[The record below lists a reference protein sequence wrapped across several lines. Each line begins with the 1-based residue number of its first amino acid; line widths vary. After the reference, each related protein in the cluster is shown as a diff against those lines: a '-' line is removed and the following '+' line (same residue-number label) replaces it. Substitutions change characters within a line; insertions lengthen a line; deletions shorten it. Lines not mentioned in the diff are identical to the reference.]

1 MEVENGE
8 TAANDYG
15 DYSIDNTLDSLNKSA
30 SGQKLERNT
39 LMST

>member
-8 TAANDYG
+8 TANDYG
-15 DYSIDNTLDSLNKSA
+15 DYSINNTPDSLNKSA
-30 SGQKLERNT
+30 YGQILERNT